1 VNNSPLWK
9 RGVRGD
15 LKEYMKDIG
24 LKVLR
29 FSDKEIFNNKQGG
42 VLEKIWRYCDS

>member
-1 VNNSPLWK
+1 
-9 RGVRGD
+9 
-15 LKEYMKDIG
+15 MKDIG

-42 VLEKIWRYCDS
+42 ILGKIWRYCDS

>member
-1 VNNSPLWK
+1 
-9 RGVRGD
+9 
-15 LKEYMKDIG
+15 M
-24 LKVLR
+24 